1 MTWISSAQISSHP
14 LWLCYLLL
22 LLLLRLLVLL
32 QRHGLWWDRSWGGTC
47 TDGVY
52 PLARIALKKWDSEV
66 ALACEVRAEKF
77 GLQSGPVRS
86 ELWVWV
92 WIWRLLLPLANKWG
106 LKYQE
111 LQPRVVERF
120 FCLFHHGHFFFFF
133 FFFDNSMVN

>member
-111 LQPRVVERF
+111 LQQRVGREIF
-120 FCLFHHGHFFFFF
+120 LSFSPWSFLLFLFLFW
-133 FFFDNSMVN
+133 